1 MAAVIDRCSFDEA
14 SIEAALSLIEEVSS
28 LPTFGA
34 RWLRK
39 LARDGFAGEVTVDVS
54 NVLSL
59 SLGRGPL
66 AASIAPS
73 EDDLRPL
80 QWWAALVRGSVLR
93 MDDRAILAIDPYPV
107 TDTVLVGGPATPAF
121 DALPALDAWG
131 YRLPFAVAIALSAAV
146 NEAPDRTWVRATRTR
161 ARGAMLDLVEL
172 SIPVATDGVRE
183 SLLALAKS
191 AGPRAAMALVFGEG
205 SGWGYLEAFNDEFVS
220 GNWAPRIALAEPD
233 ESDD

>member
-1 MAAVIDRCSFDEA
+1 MAAVIDRCAFDEA

-28 LPTFGA
+28 LPAFGA

-39 LARDGFAGEVTVDVS
+39 LARDGFAGEITVDVS

-66 AASIAPS
+66 GSSLAPS
-73 EDDLRPL
+73 EEDLRPL

-107 TDTVLVGGPATPAF
+107 TDTTLVGGVATPAF

-131 YRLPFAVAIALSAAV
+131 YRLPFAVAIALSSAV
-146 NEAPDRTWVRATRTR
+146 NSAPESTWVRATRSR
-161 ARGAMLDLVEL
+161 ARGGTLDLVEL
-172 SIPVATDGVRE
+172 AIPVATDGVRE

-191 AGPRAAMALVFGEG
+191 AGPRAAMAITFSEG
-205 SGWGYLEAFNDEFVS
+205 AGWGYLEAFNDDFPS
-220 GNWAPRIALAEPD
+220 GNWAPRIELAPVK
-233 ESDD
+233 SDDD